1 MKKRKNNKDLFD
13 AIGKEN
19 GVTAEEVRREIEK
32 AIMEARNNPDPEKQ
46 TEFKKRFGGRI
57 PSPEEFIYSLAI
69 ELRTKNSK

>member
-46 TEFKKRFGGRI
+46 AEFKKYFGDGI
-57 PSPEEFIYSLAI
+57 PTPEEFIHSLAK
-69 ELRTKNSK
+69 ELKKDQ